1 MKMLCFSQ
9 CVYTLVEMLMYTVG
23 LFKSTRPVKGL
34 YFIMPYYN
42 CVRLRLSLWI
52 SLTLSLQSSQFGKK
66 RRESSPEKK
75 KALMDPQLTE
85 VSQQLERFKAAFV
98 RKDYNTCSDLL
109 SRLKVLLCTTL
120 RNPTLIRWFPLC
132 IFCS

>member
-1 MKMLCFSQ
+1 M
-9 CVYTLVEMLMYTVG
+9 G

-34 YFIMPYYN
+34 YFIKPYYN
-42 CVRLRLSLWI
+42 SVRLRLSL
-52 SLTLSLQSSQFGKK
+52 SGYLFLRNQASSGKK
-66 RRESSPEKK
+66 KIVAGKEKK

-109 SRLKVLLCTTL
+109 SRLKVLCTEGF
-120 RNPTLIRWFPLC
+120 RSRRDSSF
-132 IFCS
+132 